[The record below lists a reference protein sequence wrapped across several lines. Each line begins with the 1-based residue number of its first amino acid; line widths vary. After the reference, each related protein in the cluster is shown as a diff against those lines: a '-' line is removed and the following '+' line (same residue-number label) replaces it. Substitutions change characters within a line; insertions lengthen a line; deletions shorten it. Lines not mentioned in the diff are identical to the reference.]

1 MFFPCAGNGNGT
13 SWNNRGSNGNYW
25 SSSLNSATN
34 GRNLNFNRGG
44 VNPQNNNNR
53 FNGFAVRPVQLL
65 LMLFI
70 IQMLLELFRTKKD
83 YMAYHLTREDL
94 LLDLHAAF
102 VSAKRHKA
110 SKPYVIKYEQNL
122 DENLNKMAD
131 DLMARRYK
139 PEPSSCFI
147 VERPKKREVFA
158 AQFPDRVL
166 HHLYYNYTHQ
176 LYERLFIEDCYSC
189 IPGRGTHYGIE
200 RLKMHIRRASCGYQ
214 QPCWVLKLDKRGY
227 FMHIDRQRLAD
238 IACADLLKMA
248 PRRGRGIGCTW
259 ADELDIDFLLWLTR
273 EIALLDPRG
282 NCRIAGSVDDWEGLD
297 HAKSLFYTMDGC
309 GLPIGNLTSQLF
321 SNVYLNEFDQ
331 YMKREM
337 GCKHFGRYVD
347 DSFVVGTSKEWL
359 RSLIDPAEQFLAE
372 RLGLELNRNK
382 LHILD
387 AYSGVEFLGAFVKN
401 GHSYISNASIDRMIN
416 NVNNINTADPIHAF
430 LSVNSFL
437 GVLSHYDSFNIRCR
451 LFLIPK
457 LLQIGYFDR
466 DVTKFTLYNYSPLNN
481 NHYEQ
486 NEWS

>member
-1 MFFPCAGNGNGT
+1 
-13 SWNNRGSNGNYW
+13 
-25 SSSLNSATN
+25 
-34 GRNLNFNRGG
+34 
-44 VNPQNNNNR
+44 
-53 FNGFAVRPVQLL
+53 
-65 LMLFI
+65 
-70 IQMLLELFRTKKD
+70 
-83 YMAYHLTREDL
+83 MAYHLTREDL

-110 SKPYVIKYEQNL
+110 SKPYVVKYEQNL

-309 GLPIGNLTSQLF
+309 GLPIGNLTSQVF
-321 SNVYLNEFDQ
+321 ANIYMSIFDRWIMERLGTEGR
-331 YMKREM
+331 Y
-337 GCKHFGRYVD
+337 GRYVD
-347 DSFVVGTSKEWL
+347 DFIIMHKDKDFLLG
-359 RSLIDPAEQFLAE
+359 LAE
-372 RLGLELNRNK
+372 ESKAWLSKNLNLAMHPRKMSVQQVSKGVRFTGVFIKWDCLYPSKRLVEGTFKFAAGWKGGNRGELKDFVRRMNSRLGLMIHYKSYNLRRRIWRTLGNYEGI
-382 LHILD
+382 IL
-387 AYSGVEFLGAFVKN
+387 
-401 GHSYISNASIDRMIN
+401 IN
-416 NVNNINTADPIHAF
+416 HKKIKTT
-430 LSVNSFL
+430 
-437 GVLSHYDSFNIRCR
+437 R
-451 LFLIPK
+451 
-457 LLQIGYFDR
+457 Q
-466 DVTKFTLYNYSPLNN
+466 
-481 NHYEQ
+481 
-486 NEWS
+486 